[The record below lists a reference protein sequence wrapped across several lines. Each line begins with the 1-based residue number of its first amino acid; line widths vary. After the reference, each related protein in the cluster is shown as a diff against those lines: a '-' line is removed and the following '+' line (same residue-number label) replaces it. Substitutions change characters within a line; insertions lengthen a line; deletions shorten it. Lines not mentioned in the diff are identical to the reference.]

1 MNSEELDAY
10 IVWCSIGNETHFINS
25 WLETYDALRERD
37 SLNSQDDVAHYYVT
51 YMGVIL

>member
-1 MNSEELDAY
+1 MNSEDLDAY
-10 IVWCSIGNETHFINS
+10 IVWCNVDNETYLINS

-37 SLNSQDDVAHYYVT
+37 SLNSRDDVAHYYVT